1 LFFFKILQQTYGQW
15 QIVFGI
21 LACTYILGSLAFL
34 FFGSGKL
41 QKWNNP
47 PEQGEP
53 EEEGVPLK
61 VKPATISS

>member
-1 LFFFKILQQTYGQW
+1 
-15 QIVFGI
+15 

-34 FFGSGKL
+34 FFGSGEL

-47 PEQGEP
+47 PERGEP
-53 EEEGVPLK
+53 IEEGVPLK